1 MTSFFPSLDVLPDT
15 ERSVYTFV
23 EATKNALRQYM
34 TQFNTPDMDYSTIVV
49 SPEESR
55 DRQPNSPIPDRPV
68 DYEIII
74 SASGSELSPD
84 DWDYTGDLLFRL
96 TMEAFCV
103 KRRLGGTTSGALV
116 RGQIDELIGLNDA
129 HRILYWST
137 FSFVGA
143 AFDKDG
149 MPVKTFNENGEEIE
163 LTDTG
168 QRSLNIPPSGSVE
181 RGIFIDVYGQPVED
195 LTRSAYKAQWEVMFA
210 YAPAQRS
217 LSPELVDQS
226 FGINLPDD
234 YDIGDNVTTRLDIEL
249 TVKSKDASVEF
260 RSGNPVVNVEAESV
274 PP

>member
-1 MTSFFPSLDVLPDT
+1 MTSFYPSLDVLPQT
-15 ERSVYTFV
+15 ERSVFVFV
-23 EATKNALRQYM
+23 EATKNALREYM
-34 TQFNTPDMDYSTIVV
+34 TRFNTPDMDYDSIVV

-55 DRQPNSPIPDRPV
+55 DRQQNSPGDNPV
-68 DYEIII
+68 DYEIIV
-74 SASGSELSPD
+74 SASGSELLPD

-103 KRRLGGTTSGALV
+103 KRRKGGTVPGAMS

-137 FSFVGA
+137 FSFVGQA
-143 AFDKDG
+143 IDKDG
-149 MPVKTFNENGEEIE
+149 NPSNIP
-163 LTDTG
+163 DIG

-210 YAPAQRS
+210 YAPAVEGI
-217 LSPELVDQS
+217 LPELVDQS
-226 FGINLPDD
+226 FGTNLPDD
-234 YDIGDNVTTRLDIEL
+234 YEVGENVYVSFDESLGNTSGLNPVQPRY
-249 TVKSKDASVEF
+249 KDASVEF